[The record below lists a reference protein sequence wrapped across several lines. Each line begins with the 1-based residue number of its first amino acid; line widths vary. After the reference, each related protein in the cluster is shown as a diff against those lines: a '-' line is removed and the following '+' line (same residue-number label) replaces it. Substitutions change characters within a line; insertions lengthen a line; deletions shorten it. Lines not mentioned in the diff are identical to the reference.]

1 MAYNLKKEMGK
12 EERFAPGQ
20 TLCAGCGAG
29 IACRTMLRALD
40 PGDKAVVCNA
50 TGCLEV
56 STFQFPYTAWRES
69 YIHSAFENTS
79 AVASGVEAAY
89 RVMKKKGK
97 IDETYKILAIGGDGG
112 TYDIGFQSLSGALER
127 GTDFTYFCYD
137 NEAYMNTGIQRSS
150 ATPKFANSTTTP
162 PGTEST
168 GKEQG
173 QKLLTDICVA
183 HGIPYAAQTTYLGNM
198 KDFHEKAHRAIYTK
212 GPAFVN
218 VLSPCPRGWQYSTE
232 LLPTICKLA
241 VDTCFWPLYEVVE
254 GEYHLT
260 YMPKKKVPVVEFM
273 RLQGR
278 FKHCFQPGNE
288 WTLEAAQQWVD
299 ERWET
304 LLARCK

>member
-1 MAYNLKKEMGK
+1 MAYNLRQEMSKED
-12 EERFAPGQ
+12 RFCPGH

-29 IACRTMLRALD
+29 IACRGMMRALD

-50 TGCLEV
+50 TSCLEV
-56 STFQFPYTAWRES
+56 SSFQFPFTAWKDS

-89 RVMKKKGK
+89 RMMKKKGQ
-97 IDETYKILAIGGDGG
+97 IDDTYKILAIGGDGG

-127 GTDFTYFCYD
+127 GTDYTYFCYD

-168 GKEQG
+168 GKQQG
-173 QKLLTDICVA
+173 TKLLTDICVQ
-183 HGIPYAAQTTYLGNM
+183 HGIPYAAQTTYIGNM
-198 KDFHEKAHRAIYTK
+198 KDFHEKAHRAIYTH

-218 VLSPCPRGWQYSTE
+218 VLSPCPRGWQYPSE
-232 LLPTICKLA
+232 LLPQICKLA
-241 VDTCFWPLYEVVE
+241 VETCFWPLYEVVE

-260 YMPKKKVPVVEFM
+260 YMPRNKLPVTEFM
-273 RLQGR
+273 KLQGR

-288 WTLEAAQQWVD
+288 WTLEAAQKWVD
-299 ERWET
+299 DRWEA